1 MGGVIT
7 ELHICDE
14 AQARKGKQGHGC
26 SKQKSTNVGDNEEW
40 YIHIWEDQACVNK
53 INKINK

>member
-26 SKQKSTNVGDNEEW
+26 SKQKSTNVGDNEE
-40 YIHIWEDQACVNK
+40 
-53 INKINK
+53 